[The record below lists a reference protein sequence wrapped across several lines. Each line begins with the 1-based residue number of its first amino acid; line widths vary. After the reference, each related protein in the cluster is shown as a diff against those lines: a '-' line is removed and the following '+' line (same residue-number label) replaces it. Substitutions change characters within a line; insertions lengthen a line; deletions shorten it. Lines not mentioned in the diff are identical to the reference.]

1 MVNKNT
7 VGPPPP
13 VSLQK
18 KKGIFI
24 VFEAA
29 VLEQSNLKVIHL
41 TNMLICMTH
50 KSPNQCKCVHAGCIL
65 RRKYLLIHCTNWKGD
80 QLMAETVV
88 SMARALGGTAV
99 SKAASTDEVSL
110 LFGVQK
116 EMPHPQQDTGI
127 LEELQTTR
135 SILYIKWQTLKK
147 RVVKFALD
155 IFHNVE

>member
-1 MVNKNT
+1 
-7 VGPPPP
+7 
-13 VSLQK
+13 
-18 KKGIFI
+18 
-24 VFEAA
+24 
-29 VLEQSNLKVIHL
+29 
-41 TNMLICMTH
+41 
-50 KSPNQCKCVHAGCIL
+50 
-65 RRKYLLIHCTNWKGD
+65 
-80 QLMAETVV
+80 MAETVV

-155 IFHNVE
+155 MFHNVE